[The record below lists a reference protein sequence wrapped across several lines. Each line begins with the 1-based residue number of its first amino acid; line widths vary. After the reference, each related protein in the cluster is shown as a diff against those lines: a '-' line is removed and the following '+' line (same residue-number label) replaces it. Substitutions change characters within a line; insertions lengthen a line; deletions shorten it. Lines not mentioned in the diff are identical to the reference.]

1 MNRSKRL
8 AGQSVIVTG
17 GTRGI
22 GLEVALALASAGANV
37 VVTGR
42 NEPDL
47 ANVRQRADSTTDTG
61 HIHGVLADVR
71 LAEDCAR
78 VASVAVDR
86 FGSVA
91 ALINNAGV
99 AMRLVSEDFETSPTP
114 FWDVGADAWRNIIDT
129 NVSGVFYMSRFAI
142 PLMLK
147 RGKGRLVNVSS
158 SPRMMRL
165 PGWSPYGASKAAVEL
180 MTAIWAQELSGT
192 GVTVNA
198 VRPGGKVDTGLFP
211 NGGRGA
217 LANAGFLAPSVLNSL
232 LVWLLSEFS
241 GRDHR
246 APVQRQSLGCRTAR
260 GRCRPR
266 SDAAVPRG
274 ALSVLTGL
282 FVKPSSE
289 TARKQHNEGGVGA
302 IQRDMA

>member
-165 PGWSPYGASKAAVEL
+165 PGWSPYGASKAAVES
-180 MTAIWAQELSGT
+180 MTVTWAQELSGT

-232 LVWLLSEFS
+232 LVWLLSES
-241 GRDHR
+241 SDGITGRRFNANLWD
-246 APVQRQSLGCRTAR
+246 AGQRED
-260 GRCRPR
+260 
-266 SDAAVPRG
+266 DAARAAMLPYPEEPY
-274 ALSVLTGL
+274 L
-282 FVKPSSE
+282 F
-289 TARKQHNEGGVGA
+289 
-302 IQRDMA
+302 

>member
-8 AGQSVIVTG
+8 AGQSVVVTG

-47 ANVRQRADSTTDTG
+47 EKVRHRTTSTANTG
-61 HIHGVLADVR
+61 QIHCVLADVR
-71 LAEDCAR
+71 RAEDCER
-78 VASVAVDR
+78 VASVAVER

-99 AMRLVSEDFETSPTP
+99 AMRLVSEEFETNPWP
-114 FWDVGADAWRNIIDT
+114 FWEIGADAWQEIIDT
-129 NVSGVFYMSRFAI
+129 NVSGVFYMSRSVV
-142 PLMLK
+142 PLMLE

-165 PGWSPYGASKAAVEL
+165 PGWSPYGASKAAVES
-180 MTAIWAQELSGT
+180 MTATWAQELSGT
-192 GVTVNA
+192 GVTVNI

-217 LANAGFLAPSVLNSL
+217 LAGAGFLAPTVLNSL
-232 LVWLLSEFS
+232 LIWLLSDSSDGIS
-241 GRDHR
+241 GRR
-246 APVQRQSLGCRTAR
+246 FNASLWDDGQDEA
-260 GRCRPR
+260 
-266 SDAAVPRG
+266 DAAHAAMLPYPEEPC
-274 ALSVLTGL
+274 L
-282 FVKPSSE
+282 F
-289 TARKQHNEGGVGA
+289 
-302 IQRDMA
+302 

>member
-1 MNRSKRL
+1 MNRPTRL

-47 ANVRQRADSTTDTG
+47 EKVRHRATLVANAGQ
-61 HIHGVLADVR
+61 IHGVLADVR
-71 LAEDCAR
+71 RAEDCER

-99 AMRLVSEDFETSPTP
+99 AMRLVSEEFESNLPP
-114 FWDVGADAWRNIIDT
+114 FWKIGAGAWQEIVDT
-129 NVSGVFYMSRFAI
+129 NVSGVFYMSRSVV

-165 PGWSPYGASKAAVEL
+165 SGWSPYGASKAAVESL
-180 MTAIWAQELSGT
+180 TATWAQELSGT
-192 GVTVNA
+192 GVTVNI

-217 LANAGFLAPSVLNSL
+217 LASAGFLAPTVLNSL
-232 LVWLLSEFS
+232 LIWLLSDSSDGIS
-241 GRDHR
+241 GRR
-246 APVQRQSLGCRTAR
+246 FNASLWVDGPHEA
-260 GRCRPR
+260 
-266 SDAAVPRG
+266 DAARAAMLPYPEEP
-274 ALSVLTGL
+274 SL
-282 FVKPSSE
+282 F
-289 TARKQHNEGGVGA
+289 
-302 IQRDMA
+302 